1 MPARTVARRKP
12 EEPAVPGRPQRRL
25 RLAQPTLAE
34 MIAGTLRDRILSG
47 EIEGSLPK
55 QEQLIAEFRV
65 SAPSLREALRVLQSE
80 GLVTVQRGNVGGAAV
95 HVPHESKVAYTLA
108 MILQAKA
115 TTLDD
120 VAEAMSMLEPLCA
133 RACAVRRDRGSTV
146 VPRLSRLLEESRDAA
161 GDAYA
166 FMVSARR
173 FHEEMVRGCGNATIT
188 VMVGTLETLWSAHV
202 ANLARRTAPTG
213 VMEDRALRLRSVKEH
228 QALLTQIAKGD
239 AAGAERAARA
249 HLSEPGRTHMVG
261 RRLPVQAAALGD
273 L

>member
-1 MPARTVARRKP
+1 MPAPTTARRKP
-12 EEPAVPGRPQRRL
+12 AGSAAPRRV

-47 EIEGSLPK
+47 EIESSLPK

-65 SAPSLREALRVLQSE
+65 SAPSLREALRVLQAE

-95 HVPHESKVAYTLA
+95 HVPREDKVAYMLA
-108 MILQAKA
+108 MILQSQG

-120 VAEAMSMLEPLCA
+120 VAEAMRLLEPLCA
-133 RACAVRRDRGSTV
+133 GACAARKDRRSTV
-146 VPRLSRLLEESRDAA
+146 VPRLTRLLDESRQVA
-161 GDAYA
+161 GDPYE

-173 FHEEMVRGCGNATIT
+173 FHEEMVRSCGNATIT

-202 ANLARRTAPTG
+202 ANLARRGASTG
-213 VMEDRALRLRSVKEH
+213 VMEERALRMRSIKEH
-228 QALLTQIAKGD
+228 QALLAQIEKGD
-239 AAGAERAARA
+239 VAGAERAARA

-261 RRLPVQAAALGD
+261 RRLPVQAAALRRV
-273 L
+273 